1 LRGGLLSRTF
11 TSYGVPL
18 FWSESAG
25 TVSRFCRFCA
35 GGNPDR
41 LQRHRQ
47 AESLAVAAAQQF
59 QSLYNSG
66 LCSQLYDEA
75 GRYFQAHET
84 RRRWLRDCD
93 QLRKRF
99 GFWSQFTPTSS
110 AVWPVG
116 QVGIVWV
123 RGPARFESGPAEVR
137 LDWDL
142 TNDHAALFNVLIEAG
157 GEQISVPGFTGEL
170 RD

>member
-1 LRGGLLSRTF
+1 MAACFR
-11 TSYGVPL
+11 VPL
-18 FWSESAG
+18 RRMAF
-25 TVSRFCRFCA
+25 RFSGQNQRVPCRGFVVVGLAAILTGC
-35 GGNPDR
+35 NDTSK
-41 LQRHRQ
+41 QR
-47 AESLAVAAAQQF
+47 SLAVAAAQHF

-66 LCSQLYDEA
+66 LCSQMYDDA

-137 LDWDL
+137 LDWNL
-142 TNDHAALFNVLIEAG
+142 TNGHAALFNVLIEAG
-157 GEQISVPGFTGEL
+157 GEQISVPGFTGEF